1 MIKFKVIFILT
12 VSLMFC
18 FMPTLAASEVTP
30 TPPSWVVDGEY
41 VTFKNSVAYEPE
53 TWGKICNLRKEIEDN
68 AVKFEENLIK
78 FVSEYENVNDA
89 GLYYELGL
97 IYHKYY
103 LNNRFE
109 KGHDW
114 FIKSADLLEH
124 GEKQKIVYMW
134 NARTALFSK
143 MYIDYKVLNE
153 AMCKF
158 IDYPDYNVR
167 EIIVSDEM
175 LEYLDNSE
183 KLFLEEP
190 LLTIDKTYIQEKSL
204 PPEIV
209 NGKFMI
215 PVKTV
220 LRMIGGVSELNT
232 KTQEVTLV
240 RAGDTFKL
248 TVGSDIAYKNGKKII
263 LDATPYIKRGVV
275 FLSSSFVS
283 EQFGQVVTWAEKP
296 MILDISE
303 NKDAS
308 KSSNLEKWLL
318 PMGSYINQYP
328 KIIAYY
334 IPTRDV
340 RFFTGYPVRR
350 SFYSLK
356 AIDQL
361 KEAWDIYNRED
372 LLEQIESLTNYGH
385 NSSFLEY
392 FRFIDGMTDK
402 EYENL
407 LKEVSGI
414 DEYMFPLNKEIG
426 EKWGKRGIM
435 AWDLF
440 RVSNLAQW
448 GYMAGYLTYNEALAA
463 AEPAAR
469 KLQKNFSSWEEA
481 YDNYVD
487 GHVWWSRTDVR
498 GIKYEEWGRRQE
510 CKELMQKHKEMFDDS
525 LFKRKIIS
533 VEGVDL

>member
-1 MIKFKVIFILT
+1 MIKLKTIFILV

-18 FMPTLAASEVTP
+18 FMPVLAASQVTP
-30 TPPSWVVDGEY
+30 TNPSWVVDGEY
-41 VTFKNSVAYEPE
+41 VIFKDSAAYEPK
-53 TWGKICNLRKEIEDN
+53 TWRKICNLRKEVEDK
-68 AVKFEENLIK
+68 AVNFEENLEK

-103 LNNRFE
+103 LNNHFE
-109 KGHDW
+109 IGHDW
-114 FIKSADLLEH
+114 FIKSANLLEH
-124 GEKQKIVYMW
+124 GEKQKTVYMW

-143 MYIDYKVLNE
+143 MYMDYKVINE

-167 EIIVSDEM
+167 EIIVSNEM

-183 KLFLEEP
+183 KLFLENP
-190 LLTIDKTYIQEKSL
+190 LLTIDKSYLQEKSP
-204 PPEIV
+204 PPEIID
-209 NGKFMI
+209 GRLMI
-215 PVKTV
+215 PVMKV
-220 LRMIGGVSELNT
+220 LRMIGGSSELNT
-232 KTQEVTLV
+232 KTQEVTLI

-248 TVGSDIAYKNGKKII
+248 TIGSDIAYKNGKKIM

-275 FLSSSFVS
+275 FLSSRFVS
-283 EQFGQVVTWAEKP
+283 EQFGQIVTWAEKP

-308 KSSNLEKWLL
+308 KSSNLEKWLI

-328 KIIAYY
+328 KIIAPY

-340 RFFTGYPVRR
+340 SVFTGYPVRR

-356 AIDQL
+356 AIEQL
-361 KEAWDIYNRED
+361 KDAWDIHDRVD
-372 LLEQIESLTNYGH
+372 LLRQIKSLTNSGH

-392 FRFIDGMTDK
+392 VKFINSMTK
-402 EYENL
+402 REYEKL

-414 DEYMFPLNKEIG
+414 DEYMFPLNKELG

-487 GHVWWSRTDVR
+487 GHVWWSRTDIR
-498 GIKYEEWGRRQE
+498 GLKYEDWGRRPE
-510 CKELMQKHKEMFDDS
+510 CKELMQKHKEMFDNS
-525 LFKRKIIS
+525 LFKGKIIS
-533 VEGVDL
+533 VEGVNL